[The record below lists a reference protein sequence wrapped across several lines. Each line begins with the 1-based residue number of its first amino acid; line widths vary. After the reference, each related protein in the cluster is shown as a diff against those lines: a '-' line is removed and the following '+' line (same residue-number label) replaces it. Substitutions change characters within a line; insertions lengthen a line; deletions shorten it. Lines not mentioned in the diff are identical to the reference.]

1 MNASIEETIERV
13 EQLFFALTGKRP
25 PHVEGAPMP
34 PETDPARHV
43 EEQLG
48 RLLAATEQI
57 APSRASASAWLP
69 RACAWHDDIG
79 AHLAIDVPGV
89 ARDAIELELD
99 GRRLVVRGTRT
110 PPWQTQ
116 GQTPRGL
123 EAGEAQCGAFSR
135 AFVFAAR
142 VEPEQLAARLE
153 SGVLHVRVLRA
164 QLGEPSRIPILVS

>member
-13 EQLFFALTGKRP
+13 EQLYFALTGQRP
-25 PHVEGAPMP
+25 PHVEGTPMP

-48 RLLAATEQI
+48 RLLAATERL
-57 APSRASASAWLP
+57 APTAAASAWTP
-69 RACAWHDDIG
+69 RACAWHDDVG

-89 ARDAIELELD
+89 GRDSIELELD

-110 PPWQTQ
+110 PPWQD
-116 GQTPRGL
+116 QTPRGL
-123 EAGEAQCGAFSR
+123 DGGEAQYGAFSR

-142 VEPEQLAARLE
+142 VEPEQLAARLD